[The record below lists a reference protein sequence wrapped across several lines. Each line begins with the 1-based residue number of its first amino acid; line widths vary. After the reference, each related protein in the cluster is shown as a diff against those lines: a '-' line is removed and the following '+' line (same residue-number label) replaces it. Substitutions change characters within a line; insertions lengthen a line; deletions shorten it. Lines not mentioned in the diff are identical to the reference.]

1 MPTYITLM
9 SYTQEG
15 IEHIKEGPARLDAA
29 KAAAKAAGG
38 EIKAFYLV
46 MGRYDAVII
55 SEAPN
60 DEAFAA
66 TTLAIASTG
75 AIRLLQNQQQG
86 GNPQGFPGG
95 RIPQDYRLATLKLIK
110 PSQIVFPGR
119 LPWKKLRANDAPV
132 EPSTNSLV

>member
-15 IEHIKEGPARLDAA
+15 IEHVKDGPARLDAA
-29 KAAAKAAGG
+29 KAAAKAGGG

-55 SEAPN
+55 SEAPS

-66 TTLAIASTG
+66 TTLAIAATG
-75 AIRLLQNQQQG
+75 AIRTETLKA
-86 GNPQGFPGG
+86 FPEA
-95 RIPQDYRLATLKLIK
+95 DYRKII
-110 PSQIVFPGR
+110 SS
-119 LPWKKLRANDAPV
+119 LP
-132 EPSTNSLV
+132 

>member
-46 MGRYDAVII
+46 MGQYDAVII

-66 TTLAIASTG
+66 NTLAIASTG
-75 AIRLLQNQQQG
+75 AIRTE
-86 GNPQGFPGG
+86 
-95 RIPQDYRLATLKLIK
+95 TLKAFTEAEYRK
-110 PSQIVFPGR
+110 IVAS
-119 LPWKKLRANDAPV
+119 LP
-132 EPSTNSLV
+132 